1 MHKLLLQLHPSL
13 DTILESVGRQ
23 YNIMADHYI
32 GILVDQYIGIMVDQY
47 IGIMVDQYISIMVDI
62 TLG

>member
-13 DTILESVGRQ
+13 GTIPESIGRQ

-32 GILVDQYIGIMVDQY
+32 GIMADQYIGIMVDHYIGIMVDQY
-47 IGIMVDQYISIMVDI
+47 IG
-62 TLG
+62 TLV